1 MTSRLS
7 RTTFAVALL
16 LAASACT
23 VHKTEAPP
31 VSGPS
36 ELGTALTLQALPDTL
51 PQDGSSQSQIVVEA
65 RDANGAPLR
74 SLAVRVEITVNGIV
88 QDFGQLSARNVAT
101 GSDGRTSVIYTAPKA
116 ADTIDHSTIVA
127 VKVTPVGSDAATQVA
142 RTVNIRLV
150 PPGVITP
157 PGGNA
162 PDFTMSPD
170 GPLVLQTVSFVAE
183 NDADVTN
190 YSWSFGD
197 GGSATGRI
205 VSHQFGQAGSFPV
218 TLSATFND
226 GVVGTRSKSIDVG
239 AGDAPVASFVF
250 SPSSPGVAETVFF
263 NGAASTATPPRQI
276 TNYQWDFGDGKGG
289 GGSVTS
295 HKYTKAG
302 DFNVTLTVTDDSGQK
317 GVTSN
322 TVTVGGDSEGG
333 LHAEFTYSPNSPLA
347 SDAISFNASTSSSSS
362 DPIVKYTWDFGA
374 GKAVVNTTNAIYNLP
389 ANYYPGT
396 GSFVVTL
403 TVTDSKGRTQKTT
416 QTVSVG

>member
-23 VHKTEAPP
+23 VKKTEAPP

-51 PQDGSSQSQIVVEA
+51 PQDGSSQSQIVVQA
-65 RDANGAPLR
+65 RDANGGPVR

-116 ADTIDHSTIVA
+116 ADTVDHSTIVA

-162 PDFTMSPD
+162 PDFTISPD
-170 GPLVLQTVSFVAE
+170 APLVLQTVSFVAE
-183 NDADVTN
+183 NDVDVTN

-205 VSHQFGQAGSFPV
+205 VSHQYSRAGSFPV

-250 SPSSPGVAETVFF
+250 SPSSPGVAEAVFF

-295 HKYTKAG
+295 HKYSKTG

-317 GVTSN
+317 GVTSS
-322 TVTVGGDSEGG
+322 TVTIGGGSQGG
-333 LHAEFTYSPNSPLA
+333 LEADYTFSPTDPVSGSPV
-347 SDAISFNASTSSSSS
+347 SFNASASTSSS
-362 DPIVKYTWDFGA
+362 DPIVQYSWDFGD
-374 GKAVVNTTNAIYNLP
+374 GSPLVNTTNKIVNHTFAVT
-389 ANYYPGT
+389 GT
-396 GSFVVTL
+396 YTVTL
-403 TVTDSKGRTQKTT
+403 TVKDSKGRTQTT
-416 QTVSVG
+416 SKTVSVG